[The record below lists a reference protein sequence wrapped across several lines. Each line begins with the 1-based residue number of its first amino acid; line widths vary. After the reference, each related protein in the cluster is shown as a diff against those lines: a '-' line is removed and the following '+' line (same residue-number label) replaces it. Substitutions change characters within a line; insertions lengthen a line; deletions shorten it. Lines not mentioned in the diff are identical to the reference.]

1 MLVVILPMSAAVKLS
16 YQQWMEHRE
25 AADRLDRLREH
36 GERSWREALKD
47 HNASTVEQDSRA
59 LQDEIFDGRKRNPLV
74 FDLVFKR
81 LRADQEAQMNFGRG
95 IRHGGRTST
104 SRKGRPASSV
114 LTNRS
119 SDCSGDVWPRQLAS
133 TKGRPDLWVGGEVG
147 AVLCCTSWDT
157 VSRCTEDT
165 WRVRSKFRTPV
176 GHGGP
181 QRQTG

>member
-1 MLVVILPMSAAVKLS
+1 MSAAVKLG

-81 LRADQEAQMNFGRG
+81 LRADQEAQMNFGAEEFVMEAERALAAKA
-95 IRHGGRTST
+95 GRQVPS
-104 SRKGRPASSV
+104 
-114 LTNRS
+114 
-119 SDCSGDVWPRQLAS
+119 
-133 TKGRPDLWVGGEVG
+133 
-147 AVLCCTSWDT
+147 
-157 VSRCTEDT
+157 
-165 WRVRSKFRTPV
+165 
-176 GHGGP
+176 
-181 QRQTG
+181 

>member
-1 MLVVILPMSAAVKLS
+1 MSAAVKLG

-119 SDCSGDVWPRQLAS
+119 SDCSGDRLAS
-133 TKGRPDLWVGGEVG
+133 TACIYKGSSGPMGGGRGRRG
-147 AVLCCTSWDT
+147 ALLY
-157 VSRCTEDT
+157 EL
-165 WRVRSKFRTPV
+165 
-176 GHGGP
+176 GHCVALH
-181 QRQTG
+181 